1 MKKTFCALL
10 ITLSISLTACVAPAG
25 ETASV
30 QANEGLPLVKK
41 DMHGELRVHS
51 SVNWNGYTA
60 ILLERATVEFT
71 KNWARN
77 QENRGGNRPTEENMG
92 RIRTELSEL
101 LDEVFRQEL
110 TTDGI
115 FTLSDT
121 PAADALR
128 ITPKIVD
135 LNIYAPD
142 RMREYIG
149 YALADSKGSMTLVLE
164 IHDSVSGA
172 LLAQM
177 TENREDPRMGYFEWT
192 TNGTNLQA
200 ARFMFMR
207 WGNRLR
213 EWLIEARTLARE

>member
-10 ITLSISLTACVAPAG
+10 ISLSISLTACVTTAG
-25 ETASV
+25 ESASA
-30 QANEGLPLVKK
+30 QATDRLPLVKK
-41 DMHGELRVHS
+41 NMHGEWRLDS
-51 SVNWNGYTA
+51 SANWNGYTA

-71 KNWARN
+71 KNWARD
-77 QENRGGNRPTEENMG
+77 QRDRGNRPTEENMG
-92 RIRTELSEL
+92 RIKTEVSEL

-110 TTDGI
+110 TTDGV
-115 FTLSDT
+115 FTLGDT
-121 PAADALR
+121 PAADVLR
-128 ITPKIVD
+128 ITPRIVD

-142 RMREYIG
+142 RMRDHIG
-149 YALADSKGSMTLVLE
+149 YSLADSKGSMTLVLE

-192 TNGTNLQA
+192 TNGSNLQA

-207 WGNRLR
+207 WGNKLR
-213 EWLIEARTLARE
+213 AWLIEARTLARE